1 MHEHASDRGSPT
13 HETSKRSGA
22 HLTAR
27 ERQVLARIANGHTS
41 KKIAEQ
47 LGIGL
52 RTVNCHR
59 ENLARKLGTS
69 SVASLTRYAIL
80 NGISEAD

>member
-1 MHEHASDRGSPT
+1 MTEHAPDRDSAAP
-13 HETSKRSGA
+13 ETKERDA
-22 HLTAR
+22 ARLTAR
-27 ERQVLARIANGHTS
+27 ERQVLGRVALGLTS

-59 ENLARKLGTS
+59 ENLAKKLGTS
-69 SVASLTRYAIL
+69 SVAALTRYAIQ
-80 NGISEAD
+80 NGISDTD

>member
-1 MHEHASDRGSPT
+1 MALSPNSEPLDVAT
-13 HETSKRSGA
+13 TQ
-22 HLTAR
+22 LTAR
-27 ERQVLARIANGHTS
+27 ERQVLAHIAVGKTS
-41 KKIAEQ
+41 KEIATA

-69 SVASLTRYAIL
+69 SVAALTRYAIF
-80 NGISEAD
+80 NGIRDID